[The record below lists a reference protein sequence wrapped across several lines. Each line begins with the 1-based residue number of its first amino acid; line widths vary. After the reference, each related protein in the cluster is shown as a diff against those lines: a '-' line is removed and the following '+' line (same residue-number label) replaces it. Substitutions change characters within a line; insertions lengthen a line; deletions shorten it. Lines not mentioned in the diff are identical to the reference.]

1 MGYGISGRASVREA
15 GKASASYFTLVELLI
30 VIAIIAILAGML
42 LPALNSSREKARSIS
57 CLSNLKQFG
66 MAFLSYTGDSDGRLC
81 PAYLNL
87 TSGANANAYHPY
99 WVFSVMDGAKEKRY
113 IPRKLRACPAMSMK
127 EISSSVQYSDDLMME
142 RVHYGISAAFFS
154 NANFQPYESGFL
166 LSKVRNTSVKYL
178 MADTWPRGTERSTT
192 HGRGS
197 FNENGS
203 AGAVAPRHSSRINM
217 VYADGHAGSVRPLN
231 LIAPYDAYPFKWGD
245 ARSVM
250 HYTPSGNYLKL

>member
-30 VIAIIAILAGML
+30 VIAIIAILAGLL

-66 MAFLSYTGDSDGRLC
+66 IAFLSYTGDNGGRLC
-81 PAYLNL
+81 PAYLDL
-87 TSGANANAYHPY
+87 TSGAYANAYHPY

-113 IPRKLRACPAMSMK
+113 IPRKLRACPAM
-127 EISSSVQYSDDLMME
+127 LMME

-154 NANFQPYESGFL
+154 NANQQNYESGFL
-166 LSKVRNTSVKYL
+166 LSKVRNSSIKYL
-178 MADTWPRGTERSTT
+178 MADTWQNKSTRNLIY
-192 HGRGS
+192 GRGS
-197 FNENGS
+197 FNVDGS
-203 AGAVAPRHSSRINM
+203 IGVVAPRHSSRINM

-231 LIAPYDAYPFKWGD
+231 LIAPYDAYPFKWRD

>member
-15 GKASASYFTLVELLI
+15 GKASAFCFTLVELLI
-30 VIAIIAILAGML
+30 VIAIIAILAGLL

-57 CLSNLKQFG
+57 CLSNMKQFG
-66 MAFLSYTGDSDGRLC
+66 IAFLSYTGDNGGRLC

-87 TSGANANAYHPY
+87 TSGAYADGYHSY
-99 WVFSVMDGAKEKRY
+99 WVFSVMDGVDEKRY
-113 IPRKLRACPAMSMK
+113 IPRTLRACPAMSMK
-127 EISSSVQYSDDLMME
+127 EIRSSREYSDELMTT

-154 NANFQPYESGFL
+154 NANQQNYESGFL

-192 HGRGS
+192 LGRGS
-197 FNENGS
+197 FNVDGS
-203 AGAVAPRHSSRINM
+203 IGVVAPRHSSRINM

-231 LIAPYDAYPFKWGD
+231 LIAPYDEYPFKWSD

-250 HYTPSGNYLKL
+250 HYTPSGNWSKL

>member
-1 MGYGISGRASVREA
+1 MPCRVSKRSLIRKA
-15 GKASASYFTLVELLI
+15 GKDTRFTLVELLI

-42 LPALNSSREKARSIS
+42 LPALNAAREKARSTN

-66 MAFLSYTGDSDGRLC
+66 MAFLSYTGDYDGRLC
-81 PAYLNL
+81 PAYLHL

-154 NANFQPYESGFL
+154 NANLQNYESGFL
-166 LSKVRNTSVKYL
+166 LSKVRNTSIKYL
-178 MADTWPRGTERSTT
+178 MADTWPNGTTRSTT
-192 HGRGS
+192 LGRGS
-197 FNENGS
+197 FNVDGS
-203 AGAVAPRHSSRINM
+203 IGVVAPRHSNRINM
-217 VYADGHAGSVRPLN
+217 VYADGHAGSIRPLN
-231 LIAPYDAYPFKWGD
+231 LITPYDAYPFKWSD

-250 HYTPSGNYLKL
+250 HYTPSGSWSKL

>member
-15 GKASASYFTLVELLI
+15 GKASAFCFTLVELLI
-30 VIAIIAILAGML
+30 VIAIIAILAGLL
-42 LPALNSSREKARSIS
+42 LPALNSSREKARGMS

-87 TSGANANAYHPY
+87 TSGAYADGYHSY
-99 WVFSVMDGAKEKRY
+99 WVFSVMDGVDEKRY
-113 IPRKLRACPAMSMK
+113 IPRTLRGCPAMSMK
-127 EISSSVQYSDDLMME
+127 EIRSSREYSDKLMTT

-154 NANFQPYESGFL
+154 YANFQNYESGFL

-192 HGRGS
+192 LGRGS
-197 FNENGS
+197 FNGDGS
-203 AGAVAPRHSSRINM
+203 IGVVAPRHSSRINM

-231 LIAPYDAYPFKWGD
+231 LIAPYDAYPFKWSD
-245 ARSVM
+245 VRSVM
-250 HYTPSGNYLKL
+250 HYTPSGNWSKL

>member
-15 GKASASYFTLVELLI
+15 GKASAFCFTLVELLI
-30 VIAIIAILAGML
+30 VIAIIAILAGLL
-42 LPALNSSREKARSIS
+42 LPALNSSREKARGMS

-87 TSGANANAYHPY
+87 TSGAYADGYHSY
-99 WVFSVMDGAKEKRY
+99 WVFSVMDGVDEKRY
-113 IPRKLRACPAMSMK
+113 IPRPLRGCPAMSMK
-127 EISSSVQYSDDLMME
+127 EIRSSREYSDELMTT

-154 NANFQPYESGFL
+154 NANFQNYESGFL

-192 HGRGS
+192 LGRGS
-197 FNENGS
+197 FNVDGS
-203 AGAVAPRHSSRINM
+203 IGVVAPRHYSRINM

-231 LIAPYDAYPFKWGD
+231 LIAPYDAYPFKWSD
-245 ARSVM
+245 VRSVM
-250 HYTPSGNYLKL
+250 HYTPSGNWSKL